1 MDQALSS
8 LFPIHQIGADG
19 FNWWVGQV
27 ESKKGDDPKE
37 SGRYRVR
44 VVGQHLKDCDA
55 VPTDELPWANVMMP
69 VTTPYTDGLT
79 TGASVG
85 LEPGC
90 WVLGF
95 YLDNDKQKPIILG
108 SIGHT
113 KYATVTK
120 NDDPNPAG
128 KCKSF
133 TTFTSPNVKP
143 QAHYPTNA
151 QSGVDKETK
160 ANVSSAGP
168 PAADSANKPDK
179 APPILLAALAEY
191 SETNPIGGKSCNII
205 ANPKCGQEK
214 NLKNSITTI
223 IGDLLAANQSSSG
236 QLGDYYVGKVNGFLY
251 DKVEIA
257 RYHISRIT
265 RLVRS
270 FIARIKGEIIKYI
283 RKGIDELV
291 KLIVGTEAATDELG
305 NVNTGPAA
313 DPKVAFKPVKPKG
326 NRLKTIKKIFDE
338 IFKELGC
345 TIEDLTDRISQF
357 ITDLIFGYLSDLFYQ
372 ATCAIDT
379 IVQGILN
386 EILALFDSLVAQ
398 ILGPLQ
404 ELLGVLAAPLNLI
417 GGVINKVL
425 SLLGI
430 SCSGPSENCETI
442 QKKCT
447 DCGQNKED
455 DLDRLI
461 KAIEDGALDYGSGL
475 CEESTQVP
483 PVTPTEVDFI
493 GGVFVE
499 PTPTPSSEPAGSDI
513 TPDSFLPGGT
523 TVSDETFG
531 EIGTPEDYDD
541 PFTDE
546 DLPTFVPDSFPD
558 QEATDNPFYS
568 VTANKSVVTEG
579 ETIDFTIKTLN
590 VPLGTVLNYTLSGS
604 KITASDIEGGQLTG
618 SVTMT
623 TNEEVVQIT
632 IAKDQTLETIPE
644 VLTFSIDGTEAS
656 VAVVIDSEFELVPG
670 INDNIVSLPTY
681 SVVSDK
687 PAYFE
692 GENIVY
698 TITTTNVEEGTVLN
712 YTLVGSGIIP
722 EFFINNSLQGS
733 FIVQE
738 NTAEVVVAIED
749 NLNWQ
754 NNYILSFVINGTGAF
769 TDSVLQADEDVIA
782 ATQEGVGTDG
792 GVAPEPKIDKP
803 LAGVPITDENG
814 AIISIP
820 ILNKGDA
827 YQKAPQVIITG
838 KGYGATGI
846 ALLDDKGFV
855 SEIRVT
861 RTGTNY
867 KINTPKDTN
876 TQCII
881 DSFTLI
887 SPGIG
892 YTSAPAVYIN
902 GESNIAKAVVENGYV
917 IGVEILDR
925 SKRYESLPE
934 IIIVGGEGAGAK
946 VLPNLFCLDIEEL
959 ERKGYAKIGTG
970 KYIDC
975 P

>member
-27 ESKKGDDPKE
+27 ESKKSDDPKQ

-44 VVGQHLKDCDA
+44 IVGQHLKDCDA
-55 VPTDELPWANVMMP
+55 VPTEELPWANVMMP

-95 YLDNDKQKPIILG
+95 YLDNDKQKPIIMG

-113 KYATVTK
+113 KYSTIIK
-120 NDDPNPAG
+120 NDDPNPG
-128 KCKSF
+128 KSCKSF
-133 TTFTSPNVKP
+133 TTFTSPNVIP
-143 QAHYPTNA
+143 QAHYPTSA
-151 QSGVDKETK
+151 QSGVDKDTK

-168 PAADSANKPDK
+168 PAAEGATKPDG

-191 SETNPIGGKSCNII
+191 NETNPIGGKSCNII

-214 NLKNSITTI
+214 NLKNSITNI
-223 IGDLLAANQSSSG
+223 LGDLLAANQSAGG

-283 RKGIDELV
+283 RKGIDELI
-291 KLIVGTEAATDELG
+291 KIIVGEEAVTDELG
-305 NVNTGPAA
+305 NVNTGPTA
-313 DPKVAFKPVKPKG
+313 DPKTAFKPVKPKG

-345 TIEDLTDRISQF
+345 TIEDLTDRIAQF

-372 ATCAIDT
+372 ATCAVDT

-404 ELLGVLAAPLNLI
+404 ELLGILAAPLNLI
-417 GGVINKVL
+417 GGILNKIL
-425 SLLGI
+425 SFLGI
-430 SCSGPSENCETI
+430 SCSGPSNNCEAI

-461 KAIEDGALDYGSGL
+461 KAIEDGALDSGGGL
-475 CEESTQVP
+475 CEESTKVP
-483 PVTPTEVDFI
+483 DPTPTEIDFI

-499 PTPTPSSEPAGSDI
+499 PPPTPLSEPVTGES
-513 TPDSFLPGGT
+513 TPESFLPGGT
-523 TVSDETFG
+523 SVSDETFG
-531 EIGTPEDYDD
+531 EIDTPEDYDD
-541 PFTDE
+541 PFNDD
-546 DLPTFVPDSFPD
+546 DLPEFVEDSFPD
-558 QEATDNPFYS
+558 PDATEEPFYS
-568 VTANKSVVTEG
+568 VQANKSIVNEG
-579 ETIDFTIKTLN
+579 ETIQFTIRTLN
-590 VPLGTVLNYTLSGS
+590 VPVGTVLNYTLSGS
-604 KITASDIEGGQLTG
+604 NITTDDIVGGELTG
-618 SVTMT
+618 SVTMSS
-623 TNEEVVQIT
+623 NEEVVSVT
-632 IAKDQTLETIPE
+632 IAEDDTLETVPE
-644 VLTFSIDGTEAS
+644 ALTFSINGTEAQAT
-656 VAVVIDSEFELVPG
+656 VIIDSEFELVPG
-670 INDNIVSLPTY
+670 INENIVLTPAY
-681 SVVSDK
+681 SVTSDK
-687 PAYFE
+687 SSYLS

-698 TITTTNVEEGTVLN
+698 TIITTNVDDGTELN
-712 YTLVGSGIIP
+712 YTLVGSGILP
-722 EFFINNSLQGS
+722 EFFVNKTLSGS
-733 FIVQE
+733 FIIQD
-738 NTAEVVVAIED
+738 NTAEVVIGIDD

-754 NNYILSFVINGTGAF
+754 NNFILSFVINGTGAF
-769 TDSVLQADEDVIA
+769 VDVVLQAEEDLISGADQDVGVDEDIP
-782 ATQEGVGTDG
+782 D
-792 GVAPEPKIDKP
+792 PRIDKP
-803 LAGVPITDENG
+803 VAGTPITDENG

-820 ILNKGDA
+820 IISKGDA

-867 KINTPKDTN
+867 RVNTPKDTN

-892 YTSAPAVYIN
+892 YTSAPTVYIN
-902 GESNIAKAVVENGYV
+902 GQPNLAKAIVENGYV
-917 IGVEILDR
+917 ISVEILDR
-925 SKRYESLPE
+925 STRYENLPE
-934 IIIVGGEGAGAK
+934 ILIVGGEGAGAK

-959 ERKGYAKIGTG
+959 ERRGYAKIGTG